1 MNGDKYFHSLWL
13 SFLEQIWNVLST
25 IFFDNVN
32 FVSYIHLP
40 KTLSSVRVIIY
51 KCHFGYWRWN
61 ILMPYH
67 LLSAVPEKVK
77 WGWSGT
83 QNIWKLYQPAWTSVS
98 YSRNLSFSTL
108 QYHLSPDTPPLHY
121 HHHPQ
126 PISNISD
133 FILINLE

>member
-13 SFLEQIWNVLST
+13 SFSEQIWNVLST
-25 IFFDNVN
+25 IFFDKVN
-32 FVSYIHLP
+32 FVRYIHLP

-77 WGWSGT
+77 WGRSGT

-98 YSRNLSFSTL
+98 YSRNLKLLSTL
-108 QYHLSPDTPPLHY
+108 QYHLSPDPPPPPPLPPPPSTY
-121 HHHPQ
+121 FQYFWLYP
-126 PISNISD
+126 D
-133 FILINLE
+133 